1 MNALMSAAAILR
13 SVPQLKGDAPA
24 WQRRIADAVKPHGKL
39 KELAD
44 AAKMPSSQ
52 LQRLSNGENTNPG
65 IQTLQ
70 RVADAM
76 GFTLAELI
84 TEPRPEESGHAKER
98 GRDPVLEERFTS
110 ILEAFDVEVPAE
122 DTWRGDVLKAIAA
135 LNRALRR
142 SDPGTAA
149 PNPQNAR
156 R

>member
-1 MNALMSAAAILR
+1 MNALMSSAAILTR
-13 SVPQLKGDAPA
+13 VPQPKEDAPA

-44 AAKMPSSQ
+44 AAEMPSSQ
-52 LQRLSNGENTNPG
+52 LQRMSNGVNKNPG

-70 RVADAM
+70 RVATAM
-76 GFTLAELI
+76 GMTVEELI
-84 TEPRPEESGHAKER
+84 SAPRPEESGHAQKR
-98 GRDPVLEERFTS
+98 GRNPVLEERFAS

-142 SDPGTAA
+142 PDTGTTATDP
-149 PNPQNAR
+149 QRAR